1 MKRNTLIFGS
11 VAGLIVA
18 AVMVITMVL
27 LYHNNYQCNMYVGYG
42 SMIIALSLMFVAVK
56 NYRDKYNGG
65 VVSFG
70 KAFMIGFYVALIAS
84 TIYVATWLIIYYAF
98 MPDFMDRYATFTLNK
113 LKTDGATAEELSKE
127 LKLMNTYKEAY
138 KNPLFIILL
147 TYLEILPVGLVI
159 ALLSA
164 LILKKKPGDHDAVA
178 TA

>member
-1 MKRNTLIFGS
+1 
-11 VAGLIVA
+11 
-18 AVMVITMVL
+18 
-27 LYHNNYQCNMYVGYG
+27 
-42 SMIIALSLMFVAVK
+42 
-56 NYRDKYNGG
+56 
-65 VVSFG
+65 
-70 KAFMIGFYVALIAS
+70 
-84 TIYVATWLIIYYAF
+84 TWLIIYYVF

-113 LKTDGATAEELSKE
+113 LKTDGATPEELSKE

-164 LILKKKPGDHDAVA
+164 LILKKKPGNNNTVA